1 MDKYSV
7 ELVRKQFI
15 SGEIQPGTILSKVL
29 SDLPSDDIKAL
40 QKKAAE
46 GMLGLELE
54 KLAQLNRFQSSSVEI
69 REFID
74 IIKELEF
81 QTRQGFPSRYTA
93 VGEFNTASGKT
104 TITAK
109 KGCFI
114 ATAVYNDYNHPL
126 VIELRKFRDEVL
138 ESYLLG
144 NIFIKIYYFLS
155 PSIAS
160 IISKNFILKYLTKK
174 ILLQPLVR
182 IIINIKSKN
191 RQCI

>member
-7 ELVRKQFI
+7 EIVRKQFI

-29 SDLPSDDIKAL
+29 SDLPSDDIEAL
-40 QKKAAE
+40 RRKAAE

-54 KLAQLNRFQSSSVEI
+54 KLAQLNRFQASSVEI

-74 IIKELEF
+74 VIKELES

-114 ATAVYNDYNHPL
+114 ATAVYNDYNHPI
-126 VIELRKFRDEVL
+126 VIELREFRDEFL
-138 ESYLLG
+138 ENHLFG
-144 NIFIKIYYFLS
+144 NIFIKVYYFLS

-160 IISKNFILKYLTKK
+160 IIAKSSLLKILIKK
-174 ILLQPLVR
+174 ILLLPLIS
-182 IIINIKSKN
+182 IIRNIKSKN
-191 RQCI
+191 I